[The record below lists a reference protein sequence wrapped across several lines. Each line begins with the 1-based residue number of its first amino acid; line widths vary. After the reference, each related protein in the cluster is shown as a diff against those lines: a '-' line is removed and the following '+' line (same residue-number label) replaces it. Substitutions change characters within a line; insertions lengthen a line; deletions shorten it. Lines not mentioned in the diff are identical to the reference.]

1 MIKVQQ
7 IRYRK
12 NALKHDEGFV
22 AQAYSKLILND
33 EKIMFFLLRAG
44 KDKNATV
51 YHLHPTQYG
60 KF

>member
-1 MIKVQQ
+1 MIKAQQ

-33 EKIMFFLLRAG
+33 EKIIFF
-44 KDKNATV
+44 
-51 YHLHPTQYG
+51 H
-60 KF
+60 